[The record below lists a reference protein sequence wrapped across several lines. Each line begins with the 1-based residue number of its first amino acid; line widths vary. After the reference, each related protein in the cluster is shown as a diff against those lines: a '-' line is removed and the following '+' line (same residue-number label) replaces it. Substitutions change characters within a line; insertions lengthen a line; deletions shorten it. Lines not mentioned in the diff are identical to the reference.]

1 MTTDFIFLFFQILFL
16 AGQIGIGVYK
26 KNHYDELSSDQ
37 LQFINIAYFFCMA
50 MVFVMMICVFA
61 F

>member
-1 MTTDFIFLFFQILFL
+1 MTADFIFLFFQFLFL
-16 AGQIGIGVYK
+16 AGQIGIGVYR